1 MQALYNSVSTVYQ
14 YFISSS
20 SSTCM
25 YLIIDVYEDKGVLR
39 STVND
44 RGVLVTS
51 DLYKI
56 TKPLP
61 AQIDD

>member
-1 MQALYNSVSTVYQ
+1 MYNSISTVYQ
-14 YFISSS
+14 YFISS

-25 YLIIDVYEDKGVLR
+25 YLIIDVYEDKRVLR

>member
-1 MQALYNSVSTVYQ
+1 MQGLYNSLSTVYQ

-20 SSTCM
+20 SSCM

-44 RGVLVTS
+44 RGILVTS